1 MTLNQVIQ
9 ELKQIAESHAQ
20 IKHFFFGEGVDWTKL
35 VLPYPAV
42 LLQLEAPVRLIRNGG
57 AEIDFSIIVCDQ
69 IYQAREDV
77 NDPELRAN
85 STEVMSDMLL
95 IAEDLVA
102 LLDDPA
108 AEWVLRS
115 DPVQVQMLSEVQLNQ
130 DITAGVKIDFTLAL
144 PNIKDRCA
152 VPVN

>member
-69 IYQAREDV
+69 IYETREDV
-77 NDPELRAN
+77 NDPVLRAN

-102 LLDDPA
+102 LLDGPTT
-108 AEWVLRS
+108 EWVLRS

-130 DITAGVKIDFTLAL
+130 DTTAGVKIDFTLAL
-144 PNIKDRCA
+144 SNIKDRCA